1 MEKLYF
7 IRNKI
12 MLFLIAGFK
21 KLIIKRKS
29 IENLQ
34 ISQISVSKAIFSEN
48 LVFLNFFLSK
58 SRYLPR
64 NVNY

>member
-12 MLFLIAGFK
+12 MLFLIAGSK

-34 ISQISVSKAIFSEN
+34 ISVSKAIFSEN
-48 LVFLNFFLSK
+48 LVLIFFSVSLGIY
-58 SRYLPR
+58 REM
-64 NVNY
+64 